1 MFSKIL
7 NHQQRQQL
15 LLVTSIVDIL
25 HGYFNKSAIRARAC
39 QIEIENAKTYTPFW

>member
-1 MFSKIL
+1 MISKIL

-15 LLVTSIVDIL
+15 SLMTSIVDIL

-39 QIEIENAKTYTPFW
+39 QIEIEKARAYTPFW